1 MFPGSH
7 DDGRAGGVGLEQRL
21 AEQRLDAGADD
32 MNVQLKNMLLCQD
45 RVLEC
50 SKACA
55 VSKGRF

>member
-7 DDGRAGGVGLEQRL
+7 DDGHAGGVGLEQRL

-50 SKACA
+50 GKASA
-55 VSKGRF
+55 FSKGRF